1 MGGLPFSI
9 NADTG
14 ELIGLMEY
22 SPDEVG
28 RNLVCPACHQ
38 PVTSLY
44 ENGRYRFVHEGQH
57 DCRLGAKVGVM
68 LALQA
73 ELDKPL
79 IEPINITLPAINI
92 QEEIT
97 SPVNPAL
104 VLRDA
109 VVWHRPVPPVTIIK
123 GKGGPHFFFRFT
135 DSGTNNLGLY
145 LPPPDKAIE
154 PPDWLAD
161 HIKRHMNVG
170 LIWVDYTSLL
180 AALSQQMFTAP
191 SSEATATMLFRLF
204 LAGPDTK
211 GWLYHPRERGIRE
224 RLRAAL
230 KEQLMSASVV
240 PPPPA
245 HNQPEIPPLP
255 VVNASEPPAEDVAT
269 VEILLSVGQIAEMI
283 THDGLDGVDAVL
295 YSPDCQLE
303 IDGGWLVLK
312 HDKAWLIER
321 ATSGDWSK
329 RTIRFAGGMRSGR
342 YVPASDIL
350 VRSIKA
356 AVGYGNG

>member
-104 VLRDA
+104 ALRES
-109 VVWHRPVPPVTIIK
+109 VVWHRPVPPFTISK
-123 GKGGPHFFFRFT
+123 GKGGPHFYFRFI
-135 DSGTNNLGLY
+135 DSETNNLGLY
-145 LPPPDKAIE
+145 LPPPDEARE
-154 PPDWLAD
+154 SPDWLAD

-170 LIWVDYTSLL
+170 LICVDYTSLL
-180 AALSQQMFTAP
+180 AALSQQIMVAP
-191 SSEATATMLFRLF
+191 SRESTATMLFRLF
-204 LAGPDTK
+204 LADPDTK
-211 GWLYHPRERGIRE
+211 GWLYHPRERAIRE
-224 RLRAAL
+224 RLREVL
-230 KEQLMSASVV
+230 KERLLSSRLA
-240 PPPPA
+240 PPPLVN
-245 HNQPEIPPLP
+245 NQLEMQPPP
-255 VVNASEPPAEDVAT
+255 VVIESGTQTEDLAT
-269 VEILLSVGQIAEMI
+269 PETLLSIFQITEMI
-283 THDGLDGVDAVL
+283 AHEGQNEADAVL

-303 IDGGWLVLK
+303 IEGGWLVLK

-356 AVGYGNG
+356 AVGYCNG